1 MRSVFT
7 KFAAFGAALT
17 LIAVFAGPASSSGDA
32 TSQEGCLNQW
42 LFNGIWRVQVTK
54 VEPFMDGARQV
65 GWQVTEV
72 WRNGTSQ
79 EIAPGDT
86 LLKDQTLALKDG
98 SSLAASATTTTWMS
112 MSTVAAHTFQAA
124 AQFSYVQIFRSA
136 TIDPANKPQAL
147 DVVFDGAKL
156 PQFHAKPQFT
166 THQYNFHF
174 KLDCVASGAAAQ
186 AQGGA
191 TQVAAVPGCMNQWVS
206 NGVWR
211 VRVTAIGPD
220 MGNDPNGPQ
229 IGWLITEDW
238 ASLANR
244 PITAGNFNIT
254 DQQLT
259 LAGGK
264 TIASSNTAVT
274 NMNMSELAV
283 HEFPPGGSFTYKQR
297 FRQAPFDPSDKAIR
311 LLFTFN
317 AKAQSLYPR
326 GPYYKTPAD
335 FRIDLTCTK

>member
-1 MRSVFT
+1 MRSMIV
-7 KFAAFGAALT
+7 AAFALAIALGAPL
-17 LIAVFAGPASSSGDA
+17 ASSADTAASLNA
-32 TSQEGCLNQW
+32 QEGCMNQW
-42 LFNGIWRVQVTK
+42 LFNGVWRVQVTK

-65 GWQVTEV
+65 GWQVTEQ
-72 WRNGTSQ
+72 WRNGSNQ

-86 LLKDQTLALKDG
+86 VLKDQKLELKDG
-98 SSLAASATTTTWMS
+98 SSLLASETTTTSMS
-112 MSTVAAHTFQAA
+112 MGVLAAHTFQTA

-136 TIDPANKPQAL
+136 TIDPTNKPVAL
-147 DVVFDGAKL
+147 DVLFDGAKL
-156 PQFHAKPQFT
+156 AQFHSKPQFT
-166 THQYNFHF
+166 THQYNFRF

-186 AQGGA
+186 AQGGS
-191 TQVAAVPGCMNQWVS
+191 TQVAAVPGCLNQWVS

-211 VRVTAIGPD
+211 VRATAIGPD
-220 MGNDPNGPQ
+220 MGNDGVAQ
-229 IGWLITEDW
+229 IGWMVTEDW

-244 PITAGNFNIT
+244 KITAGNFNIT

-259 LAGGK
+259 LGGGN

-274 NMNMSELAV
+274 NMNMTELGV

-297 FRQAPFDPSDKAIR
+297 FRQAPFDPTDKPIR

-317 AKAQSLYPR
+317 AKAQSLYPQ

-335 FRIDLTCTK
+335 FRIDLTCSK